1 MQITPFT
8 SFTPISSVNLI
19 VCAFILLLSLPIM
32 ADTKLHLAEDVFLMA
47 VNGKKVSKEHPLYRK
62 NPVTLDNG
70 VNQLLVQFNAG
81 IDEKGDD
88 DDGLRYQ
95 RTEASVFVFESSDQI
110 LTLQAPLITTEAELD
125 NFNKAPNWILKS
137 KQGKNIPLKIA
148 VLEKDG
154 VQIGRDF
161 ERELERFNE
170 TQSTAA
176 LVHLSRRPI
185 VVVGSANTQQ
195 VVPVDNTDTTV
206 IKRSNNYTVTK
217 EQDTPAISIDW
228 LLYLYKQASPSV
240 QEQFKRI
247 VNQ

>member
-8 SFTPISSVNLI
+8 SFRSISFVAFI
-19 VCAFILLLSLPIM
+19 VCAFVLLFSLPTT
-32 ADTKLHLAEDVFLMA
+32 ADTKLHVAEDVFLIA
-47 VNGKKVSKEHPLYRK
+47 VNGKKISKGHPLYRK

-70 VNQLLVQFNAG
+70 INQLLVQFNAG
-81 IDEKGDD
+81 IEEQDD

-95 RTEASVFVFESSDQI
+95 RTEASVLVFDSSDQR

-125 NFNKAPNWILKS
+125 NFNKTLNWILKS
-137 KQGKNIPLKIA
+137 KQGKSIPLKTA

-161 ERELERFNE
+161 ERELEIFNE

-185 VVVGSANTQQ
+185 VVLGSANTQQ
-195 VVPVDNTDTTV
+195 VVPVDNTDTSV
-206 IKRSNNYTVTK
+206 IKRSNNYVVTK
-217 EQDTPAISIDW
+217 EQHAPAISIDW